1 MPSTKEAPKTPEEK
15 AQAVIDRH
23 GELQTIR
30 QDYQSLWQDIIDFC
44 AIKRF
49 NLDGTKQAGVKVG
62 LQIYDDTAPL
72 ALKDWADGLFGYL
85 MSPATQW
92 FRLRVRPE
100 WLMEDRSVKL
110 WLEECERQL
119 YASLAR
125 SNFYEVTP
133 EFLQDGGSIGTATM
147 YVEED
152 RGQRKAVFTVC
163 HPGEVFIAENRYGQ
177 VDTVF
182 RHFKKTSRQA
192 VQEFGENPE
201 LSEDLRENWQ
211 TQPDTEHE
219 FIHACFPNNDLQMY
233 YSGGQMVPKI
243 GRNNKPFVSRYVQV
257 GQTKLISDAGYSMNP
272 YLVWRCRKNTKE
284 MYGRSPAGDA
294 IVSILMSNQFSKT
307 LINAAQMEVEPP
319 WAIPEEMRT
328 SGVHLYPRGK
338 NFYGKD
344 KDRLPVQLRTG
355 INYPVGEEREVAIRR
370 AIEKHFMVE
379 FFSLLSRAAME
390 GRQLTVPQVMEMQG
404 EKAILLGTIIGRL
417 TSEFL
422 DPVIDRIFDIE
433 GRFGNIPP
441 PPPILARYAG
451 SPLEVDYM
459 GPLAQA
465 QRRLFKTQG
474 IVQAVESSRTILELA
489 PETRDNVDWD
499 EALRTI
505 FDATGAPAKT
515 IKDKS
520 QVDQARQA
528 RAQMEQEEKAAA
540 ALQATAEAVPKIS
553 QQIEPNSPLAMM
565 AGMEEGSPVQ

>member
-1 MPSTKEAPKTPEEK
+1 MTKDIPRTPEEK

-23 GELQTIR
+23 GELRTIR
-30 QDYQSLWQDIIDFC
+30 QDYESLWRDVIDFC

-49 NLDGTKQAGVKVG
+49 NLDGTKQAGSKVG
-62 LQIYDDTAPL
+62 VKIYDDTAPL

-92 FRLRVRPE
+92 FKLQVRPE
-100 WLMEDRSVKL
+100 WLMEDRSVKV
-110 WLEECERQL
+110 WLEEVARQL

-147 YVEED
+147 YCEED
-152 RGQRKAVFTVC
+152 LGGRKAVFTVC

-182 RHFKKTSRQA
+182 RNFKKTSRQSI
-192 VQEFGENPE
+192 QEFGENPE
-201 LSEDLRENWQ
+201 LSEDLKENWQ

-219 FIHACFPNNDLQMY
+219 FIHAVFPNDDLQMY
-233 YSGGQMVPKI
+233 YESGRMMPKI

-257 GQTKLISDAGYSMNP
+257 GQTKLISDSGYNSFP

-294 IVSILMSNQFSKT
+294 IVSILTSNQFSRT
-307 LINAAQMEVEPP
+307 LINAAQNEVEPP

-328 SGVHLYPRGK
+328 SGVHLYARGK
-338 NFYGKD
+338 NYYGKD
-344 KDRLPVQLRTG
+344 RERIPIALNRG
-355 INYPVGEEREVAIRR
+355 INYPVGEEREIAIRR
-370 AIEKHFMVE
+370 SIERHFMVE

-404 EKAILLGTIIGRL
+404 EKAILLGTVVGRL

-422 DPVIDRIFDIE
+422 DPVIDRVFEIE
-433 GRFGNIPP
+433 ERFGNIPP
-441 PPPILARYAG
+441 PPPILAKYAG
-451 SPLEVDYM
+451 SPLEIDYM

-474 IVQAVESSRTILELA
+474 IVQAIESSRTIIELF
-489 PETRDNVDWD
+489 PDTRDNIDAD
-499 EALRTI
+499 EALRVI

-515 IKDKS
+515 VRDKDEVM
-520 QVDQARQA
+520 QTREARARQM
-528 RAQMEQEEKAAA
+528 QQDKAAES
-540 ALQATAEAVPKIS
+540 LLATAEAVPKIS
-553 QQIEPNSPLAMM
+553 QQVEPNSPLAMLS
-565 AGMEEGSPVQ
+565 GMEEGAQ